1 MHIPLGVSLNYPNR
15 KLYIMKKSTIIT
27 ASVLAIVIG
36 AAGITAAVVTSTP
49 PSPVEVE
56 SAPQAVTEVDEAQAE
71 EQLIT
76 DDSTNSTEDL
86 LLYLIEEEKLAH
98 DVYTVLGETWGGNT
112 FTNILASETSHQ
124 DQVLTLLN
132 TYGLTD
138 PRSTEIGVFTNPE
151 LQALYDQLIAQ
162 GMTSQIEAYKV
173 GVLIEEKDIADLN
186 TAIDSTTDTT
196 IIATLETLLSG
207 SENHLAAFSKKL

>member
-1 MHIPLGVSLNYPNR
+1 
-15 KLYIMKKSTIIT
+15 MKKSTIIT
-27 ASVLAIVIG
+27 ASVLALVIG
-36 AAGITAAVVTSTP
+36 AAGVTAAVVTSTP
-49 PSPVEVE
+49 PAPVALAESPQPMTAEDESQEVE
-56 SAPQAVTEVDEAQAE
+56 QESEIATQAAS
-71 EQLIT
+71 T
-76 DDSTNSTEDL
+76 DDL

-112 FTNILASETSHQ
+112 FTNILASETTHQ
-124 DQVLTLLN
+124 DQVLSLLN

-138 PRSTEIGVFTNPE
+138 PRSTEIGVFSNPE

-173 GVLIEEKDIADLN
+173 GVLIEEKDITDLN
-186 TAIDSTTDTT
+186 TAISSTTDTT
-196 IIATLETLLSG
+196 ILATLEKLLSG